1 MQNRDGHCPGILNTC
16 IYNAGFKGSNGHA
29 DSSHHYFFFVYA
41 FNLQTQ
47 TYFWI
52 GAITHKPGTNPLVS
66 CIHSEG
72 ITYNLSNSLGTLSFY
87 SCSGIAVALIG
98 RI

>member
-29 DSSHHYFFFVYA
+29 DSSHNYFFFVYA

-47 TYFWI
+47 TYFWT
-52 GAITHKPGTNPLVS
+52 GAVIHKPGTNPFIS
-66 CIHSEG
+66 CIHAEG
-72 ITYNLSNSLGTLSFY
+72 ITYNLSNSLGTLSFN
-87 SCSGIAVALIG
+87 SCSGIVVALIG